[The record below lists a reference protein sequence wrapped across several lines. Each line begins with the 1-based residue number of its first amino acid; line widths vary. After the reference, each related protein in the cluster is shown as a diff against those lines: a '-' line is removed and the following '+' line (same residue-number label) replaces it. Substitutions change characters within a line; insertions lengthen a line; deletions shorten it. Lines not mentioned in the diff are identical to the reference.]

1 MAYSIIGAGG
11 PKDKNSIPLA
21 TKRGNHIPNE
31 QRVEW
36 SPGRLKS
43 TVDFLSTSFPDI
55 KLRSVTVTY
64 NCLGMVFAA
73 RRTCVD
79 AEYLDMI
86 LREDGYQK
94 LSDVYA
100 LKIGDVVVYKKN
112 GSTTHVAV
120 VTNISCLLQQVS
132 TEVEVVSKWGA
143 HPEYVHAMERV
154 SPLLGEPA
162 EFWTERK
169 NYG

>member
-1 MAYSIIGAGG
+1 MAYPIINAGSQ
-11 PKDKNSIPLA
+11 KDSNSIPLA
-21 TKRGNHIPNE
+21 TKQGNHIPNE

-36 SPGRLKS
+36 SPSRLKS
-43 TVDFLSTSFPDI
+43 TVDFFSASFPDI

-73 RRTCVD
+73 RRTWVD
-79 AEYLDMI
+79 VEYLDMI

-94 LSDVYA
+94 LPNVYA
-100 LKIGDVVVYKKN
+100 LKIGDVVIYKKN
-112 GSTTHVAV
+112 GSATHIAV
-120 VTNISCLLQQVS
+120 VTNISRLLQQAS
-132 TEVEVVSKWGA
+132 IEVEVVSKWGA
-143 HPEYVHAMERV
+143 HPEYVHIMDRV

-169 NYG
+169 NHG